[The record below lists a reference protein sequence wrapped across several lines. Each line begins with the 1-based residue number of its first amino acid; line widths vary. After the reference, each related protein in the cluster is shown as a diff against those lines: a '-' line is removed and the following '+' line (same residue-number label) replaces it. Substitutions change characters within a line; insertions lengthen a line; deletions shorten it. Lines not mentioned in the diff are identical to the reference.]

1 MKELWCFLH
10 ELYGG
15 NNNINMAYD
24 VIQELFRKKQNGQPM
39 DDHYDKFNRIAEEL
53 RRVFSITS
61 GAKQMQN

>member
-1 MKELWCFLH
+1 MT
-10 ELYGG
+10 
-15 NNNINMAYD
+15 YD
-24 VIQELFRKKQNGQPM
+24 VIHELFRKKQNGQPM